1 MELAPTDRQLLGLHL
16 LCWTGMQIHRL
27 VPRSFFNGPGKGPGD
42 KANKC
47 IKLCTYKYLHDCAR
61 ACNEVNHDLILI
73 GGIILCDSSPESEK

>member
-27 VPRSFFNGPGKGPGD
+27 VPRKGPGD
-42 KANKC
+42 KSSKY

-73 GGIILCDSSPESEK
+73 RGIILSASSQESEK